1 MKKALVLAL
10 VFVIGLSVMATAGFY
25 FAIENA
31 GFNLS
36 PELTLGVDFGVMLDS
51 QTPPIILTGDFY
63 AVVPDIFA
71 APDPKTAWELGTALG
86 VSLGYMDCDFE
97 AYFVFNPENYP
108 NSIEILEDTA
118 LSLILTG
125 KPGYPVEVWGG
136 LELAYTPKGGGMPAR
151 WLLEPVFGFEA
162 HW

>member
-10 VFVIGLSVMATAGFY
+10 VFVIGLSVAASAGFY

-31 GFNLS
+31 GLLLS
-36 PELTLGVDFGVMLDS
+36 PELTLGVDFGVMVNT
-51 QTPPIILTGDFY
+51 QTPPIMLTGDFY
-63 AVVPDIFA
+63 AVIPDILA
-71 APDPKTAWELGTALG
+71 APNPETAWELGTALG

-108 NSIEILEDTA
+108 GSIEILEDTA

-125 KPGYPVEVWGG
+125 KPGHPVEVWGG
-136 LELAYTPKGGGMPAR
+136 LELTYEPNNM
-151 WLLEPVFGFEA
+151 WLLAPVFGFEA